1 MKKLLALILCVMMF
15 VAVIPTAAFAVS
27 LPAGWVP
34 TTAAGSAYY
43 PQWASE
49 YSAKK
54 AVEAA
59 TDNIQ
64 ALYQTLAADQGV
76 FATVSA
82 IDGVV
87 TGISKEIWKDSDG
100 FTIKDTNGNSVSFSA
115 DASEKLTNA
124 FLRTIIGDEIMNYM
138 DNHWS
143 SFATHNTIKDANGNV
158 IREYTKIDPVKY
170 MNAFATA
177 ASKAVSSD
185 KAIANIQAY
194 VLGLAA
200 IKQYDDFLDDLGDL
214 RDDIDAWSDG
224 DGAEI
229 WATYFSDE
237 NGIGRWLVNG
247 DRQNIQPLLG
257 GGDLYMDPYALI
269 QPHRVDGNGNDVTTG
284 TVLEGVW
291 SPAVIAVRE
300 IES

>member
-15 VAVIPTAAFAVS
+15 VAIIPSAAFAVDI
-27 LPAGWVP
+27 PTAWVP
-34 TTAAGSAYY
+34 TTSGKYIPTWAAKNVA
-43 PQWASE
+43 E
-49 YSAKK
+49 D
-54 AVEAA
+54 AVDAA
-59 TDNIQ
+59 TDVIT
-64 ALYQTLAADQGV
+64 ALYQTLAADKGV
-76 FATVSA
+76 YAIVSA

-87 TGISKEIWKDSDG
+87 TGISDDMWKDV
-100 FTIKDTNGNSVSFSA
+100 DTFGPISGATAKN
-115 DASEKLTNA
+115 LTKIH
-124 FLRTIIGDEIMNYM
+124 FRTIIGDEIMNYM
-138 DNHWS
+138 NDHSNL
-143 SFATHNTIKDANGNV
+143 FASYTTHTAADGTV
-158 IREYTKIDPVKY
+158 SVVTRIDPEKY
-170 MNAFATA
+170 MKTFATA
-177 ASKAVSSD
+177 ASKAIGSD

-200 IKQYDDFLDDLGDL
+200 IKQYDDFLDDLDDL

-269 QPHRVDGNGNDVTTG
+269 EPHRVDGTGDVTTD
-284 TVLEGVW
+284 TVLHGVW
-291 SPAVIAVRE
+291 SPAVITVRE